1 MATSEDLNIIIGA
14 NVRELNKSINAAQRR
29 IERFSKQ
36 SQRNLSQTSRS
47 FDVIGTAA
55 RRLGPALA
63 AAFSINAIQGMANA
77 AIELGVMADK
87 AQIGVE
93 EFQRLAFATRQVGIN
108 NDQLADILKDVSDR
122 IGDFAVTGG
131 GPLLDF
137 MEQVAPKVGLT
148 IEQLQ
153 RMSSS
158 QALQTII
165 SALEQTGATAQETTF
180 YLEALASDASLLAPV
195 FADGGKAARDAA
207 TELDAMGGV
216 LDEDMIERLREAR
229 EQIDLLSTSIT
240 NRLLLAFGSLAKAVN
255 SNGNR
260 FRESMQDAVD
270 YGGELA
276 GLRQQIKDL
285 EAELEVET
293 DPSRIQIYTNNLAQ
307 ARERLANALARTG
320 NIPEPTLTQPELE
333 DVSPSPLSGPFDFSS
348 QPVPAPD
355 APMPEARPTD
365 MLVDQQ
371 AQIANALLQ
380 QAEAIQRAQDPLY
393 AYNADMEMLNE
404 TLDNT
409 SDAYKIL
416 AADIKQTFEKAQNEL
431 DPFYQATEQLG
442 KTIESSFSQ
451 AFASVAV
458 GASSA
463 KDAFKQFAAAVIQDM
478 IRIIATQ
485 NAVGGA
491 SIGGA
496 LLRGAAGLFSG
507 FSGGDIN
514 SRLAVQAGSQGIASG
529 GAVSANTPY
538 TVGEHG
544 RELFVPSTSGRI
556 MSAPQ
561 TERIMTGGGDGIVI
575 NQTIQIT
582 TGVQQTVRAEVMNMM
597 PAIAEA
603 SKQAVAD
610 ARMRGGRLSGALGGG

>member
-207 TELDAMGGV
+207 TELEAMGGV

-260 FRESMQDAVD
+260 FRESMQDAVN
-270 YGGELA
+270 YGGELD
-276 GLRQQIKDL
+276 RPQ
-285 EAELEVET
+285 T
-293 DPSRIQIYTNNLAQ
+293 
-307 ARERLANALARTG
+307 ANKR
-320 NIPEPTLTQPELE
+320 
-333 DVSPSPLSGPFDFSS
+333 
-348 QPVPAPD
+348 
-355 APMPEARPTD
+355 
-365 MLVDQQ
+365 
-371 AQIANALLQ
+371 
-380 QAEAIQRAQDPLY
+380 
-393 AYNADMEMLNE
+393 
-404 TLDNT
+404 
-409 SDAYKIL
+409 
-416 AADIKQTFEKAQNEL
+416 
-431 DPFYQATEQLG
+431 
-442 KTIESSFSQ
+442 
-451 AFASVAV
+451 
-458 GASSA
+458 
-463 KDAFKQFAAAVIQDM
+463 
-478 IRIIATQ
+478 
-485 NAVGGA
+485 
-491 SIGGA
+491 
-496 LLRGAAGLFSG
+496 LRG
-507 FSGGDIN
+507 
-514 SRLAVQAGSQGIASG
+514 
-529 GAVSANTPY
+529 
-538 TVGEHG
+538 
-544 RELFVPSTSGRI
+544 
-556 MSAPQ
+556 
-561 TERIMTGGGDGIVI
+561 
-575 NQTIQIT
+575 
-582 TGVQQTVRAEVMNMM
+582 
-597 PAIAEA
+597 
-603 SKQAVAD
+603 
-610 ARMRGGRLSGALGGG
+610 